1 MHFLV
6 WSEILTNL
14 IIQILTIAQ
23 VEEGNHQWHNVVS
36 HNLFVV
42 VIETWGE
49 DADFGHKHLCKPATE
64 DTEERGHH
72 HPNAAVWDENEP
84 EQLLEQFQVRFSLE
98 DEASVSKADQNGPE
112 CVAEKGRVQEHDVEE
127 EVGDVEVLAP
137 KNSVTDVLS

>member
-23 VEEGNHQWHNVVS
+23 VEEGNHQWHNVLGHYFFGV
-36 HNLFVV
+36 L
-42 VIETWGE
+42 IETWGE
-49 DADFGHKHLCKPATE
+49 DADFGHKHLSEPATK

-98 DEASVSKADQNGPE
+98 DKASVSKADENSSE
-112 CVAEKGRVQEHDVEE
+112 CVAEKGRVQEHDVEKE
-127 EVGDVEVLAP
+127 MGNVEVLAP
-137 KNSVTDVLS
+137 KNSVCNVLS